1 MPGYTG
7 YQSNKGGWSGPGI
20 AAVVLVHVLGA
31 YGLYQ
36 LSETEFIR
44 DLIKVT
50 KLIAVPEP
58 PKPPKPP
65 DPPPPEEKPEPEP
78 EPLPESP
85 PEPAPPVAEVPP
97 DPVEPPASEPQSSE
111 PAQEGEAADSGAVSD
126 APFAIGKKGD
136 GFSGYEGLLTAS
148 IQAVYQQ
155 PPDLPPNVEYAV
167 LCQLELD
174 EEGYVLA
181 YKLVGTSG
189 HPAFDRSAQMALS
202 RLRQV
207 RPPPVGVSRTI
218 VVKFFPP

>member
-20 AAVVLVHVLGA
+20 AAVVLVHVVGA

-50 KLIAVPEP
+50 KLIAVPEQL
-58 PKPPKPP
+58 KPPE
-65 DPPPPEEKPEPEP
+65 PPPPEEKPEPEP
-78 EPLPESP
+78 EPLPEIPKES
-85 PEPAPPVAEVPP
+85 APPVVEAPP
-97 DPVEPPASEPQSSE
+97 DMVEPPSSEPQSPE
-111 PAQEGEAADSGAVSD
+111 PAQEGEAAESGAVTD

-174 EEGYVLA
+174 EEGYVLG
-181 YKLVGTSG
+181 YKLMGTSG

-207 RPPPVGVSRTI
+207 RPPPAGVSRTI